1 MFNKLIMLSI
11 VFLPLQNLGLS
22 FFGSRYDITSF
33 ILLFLTFILA
43 INNGKMEKNTILFM
57 FLFIYTQFFIFA
69 INGTTPFYRTFSG
82 MVWAG
87 GLLLLILTRDR
98 IYYNPSSVYKTL
110 LIVLLL
116 TTVLMFYQFFILGDV
131 RPRATFDEPSK
142 AALVLFSGA
151 VSLVGIIYLYNL
163 KIGHSINLFIAFTVL
178 FIGGLITLSM
188 HIITFFLMV
197 LLIIF
202 LKPPLTLSRINKR
215 QLFLFS
221 IVTVS
226 LLYSINLLFNF
237 SNTSPESILTKID
250 VFSSLNN
257 NLSVLAWRTGF
268 DQMIASISQ
277 SFIIGTGLG
286 STGFIE
292 FQSNN
297 LNKLLYLT
305 PMGLNLNDAYSLSFR
320 LIIEIGLLFFLLI
333 IYYFMKKLYIL
344 KKYLSIATLS
354 KQYNDSI
361 PTTFIFLFSTS
372 IIIGSFIKEPLYPA
386 STLYLATMLFVSIK
400 INFYSKLF
408 NG

>member
-333 IYYFMKKLYIL
+333 IYYFMKKLYKL